1 MKITVEFSS
10 IQDMLFQMPKF
21 GQLMAGDAP
30 AEERMAAAIED
41 DPTPL
46 IMKIT
51 PKDGIPFTEEEKD
64 AIRSVIN
71 SFINTARTEK
81 IEKIR
86 EEITAQAAGMAAPE
100 PSKEKPKKNPPK
112 EKEPEE
118 QAEEKP
124 EEAPAVS
131 QTSARAALNGLV
143 KSRGNAAVKLVFKT
157 LGVSNFG
164 DLTESS
170 QYAEAVAEADKVS
183 QMSDDDYTT
192 ALKEAGIKGGKK

>member
-64 AIRSVIN
+64 AIRSVIS
-71 SFINTARTEK
+71 SFIDTARIEK

-86 EEITAQAAGMAAPE
+86 EEITAQAAGIAASEVPA
-100 PSKEKPKKNPPK
+100 EKPKKNPPK
-112 EKEPEE
+112 EEE
-118 QAEEKP
+118 QAESKP
-124 EEAPAVS
+124 DEAPEVS

-164 DLTESS
+164 DLTEAD
-170 QYAEAVAEADKVS
+170 QYAKAVAEADKVS
-183 QMSDDDYTT
+183 QMSDDEYAA

>member
-10 IQDMLFQMPKF
+10 IQDMLYQMPKF

-30 AEERMAAAIED
+30 AEERMAVAIAD

-71 SFINTARTEK
+71 SFIDTARIEK

-86 EEITAQAAGMAAPE
+86 EEITAQTSEKADPE
-100 PSKEKPKKNPPK
+100 PPKEKPKKNPPK

-143 KSRGNAAVKLVFKT
+143 KSRGNAAVKLVFKK

-164 DLTESS
+164 DLTEAS
-170 QYAEAVAEADKVS
+170 QYAVAVAEAEKVS
-183 QMSDDDYTT
+183 RMSDDEYAA

>member
-1 MKITVEFSS
+1 MKITFEFAN
-10 IQDMLFQMPKF
+10 IKEMLSQLPKIS
-21 GQLMAGDAP
+21 QLMTGDAP
-30 AEERMAAAIED
+30 AEERIETALKE
-41 DPTPL
+41 DPTSL

-51 PKDGIPFTEEEKD
+51 PADGIPFTPTEKE
-64 AIRSVIN
+64 AIQATIN
-71 SFINTARTEK
+71 QFVDTARIEK

-100 PSKEKPKKNPPK
+100 VPAEKPKKNPPK

-118 QAEEKP
+118 QPESKPDEAAE
-124 EEAPAVS
+124 VS

-170 QYAEAVAEADKVS
+170 QYARAVAEADKVS
-183 QMSDDDYTT
+183 QMSDDDYAT